1 MKLRPITRAVIFDQ
15 DKQLLLLARNRGAK
29 FWYPPGGGWEFEDE
43 QLLDGLR
50 REIKEETGIDEV
62 EIKNLLFVQ
71 EFRESDEKKYLELF
85 WLVEA
90 NSNGHN
96 VDHLD
101 EDPNGMVE
109 ELKWFK
115 QEELQDLKVFPQ
127 ELKDI
132 FWEKELYRENTSD
145 PFLGSF

>member
-15 DKQLLLLARNRGAK
+15 NKQLMLLARNRGAK

-43 QLLDGLR
+43 QLLDGLN
-50 REIKEETGIDEV
+50 REIKEETGIENA

-71 EFRESDEKKYLELF
+71 EFKESEDKKYLELF

-90 NSNGHN
+90 SST
-96 VDHLD
+96 DHKTEHVD
-101 EDPNGMVE
+101 EDPEGMVE
-109 ELKWFK
+109 ELKWFS
-115 QEELQDLKVFPQ
+115 QENLQDLKVFPQ
-127 ELKDI
+127 ELKNV
-132 FWEKELYRENTSD
+132 FWDKELYKENLNN